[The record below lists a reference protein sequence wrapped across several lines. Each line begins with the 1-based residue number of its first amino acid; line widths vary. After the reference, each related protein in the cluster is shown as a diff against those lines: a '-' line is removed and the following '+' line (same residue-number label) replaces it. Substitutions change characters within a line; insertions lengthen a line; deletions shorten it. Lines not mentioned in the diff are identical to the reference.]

1 VPTRRDPYVGMW
13 RMVERGAVPR
23 EMVEEIIAADDAYI
37 AELEREL
44 RRLMEEA
51 SAGVMKARSR
61 DGT

>member
-1 VPTRRDPYVGMW
+1 MW